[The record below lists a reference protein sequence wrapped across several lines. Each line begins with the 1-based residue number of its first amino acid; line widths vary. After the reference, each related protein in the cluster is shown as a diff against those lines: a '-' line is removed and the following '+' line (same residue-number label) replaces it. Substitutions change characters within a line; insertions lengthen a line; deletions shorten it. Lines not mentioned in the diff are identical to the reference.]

1 MEAEADVGLSVLQRA
16 GPSLLNFS
24 DFSGVAKVLLGIS
37 LHNPAPKS
45 TPRRLGDGGG
55 CQFKVGLI

>member
-1 MEAEADVGLSVLQRA
+1 MFLPRSFSVLQRA

-24 DFSGVAKVLLGIS
+24 DFSGVAQVLLGIF

-45 TPRRLGDGGG
+45 TPRRLGVEEGASLK
-55 CQFKVGLI
+55 QA